1 MISGSKNTLS
11 IFLMVNVKS
20 NTVVYFILV
29 DEFSPFFFSSIKAL
43 NTIKI
48 AHLCI
53 QYSRSQ

>member
-29 DEFSPFFFSSIKAL
+29 DEFSPFFSL
-43 NTIKI
+43 V
-48 AHLCI
+48 
-53 QYSRSQ
+53 

>member
-1 MISGSKNTLS
+1 MVSGSKNTLS

-29 DEFSPFFFSSIKAL
+29 DEFSPFFFCSIKAL
-43 NTIKI
+43 NMIKI